1 MNPFQE
7 PRRSSERGDSA
18 LGRRELPRDDERRTE
33 RSLPVSA
40 GCAIAPQ
47 RQPARRAVSDLL
59 STLLPTALPRA
70 AAILTPV
77 LDLRAARPAG
87 LETDFVAALSWDV
100 ATGHQKFL
108 ATHQS
113 HV

>member
-1 MNPFQE
+1 M
-7 PRRSSERGDSA
+7 
-18 LGRRELPRDDERRTE
+18 E

-108 ATHQS
+108 TTHQS
-113 HV
+113 HA